1 MKLPTKHEC
10 AALYRTYHSPDHI
23 QSHMQVVTTLALALA
38 NARQQIGDTLS
49 VPLIEAAALL
59 HDLVRTKEQWS
70 FLPNWISTPLPH
82 AEINYLL
89 LRDEFP
95 EVASVVRSHSLM
107 SILDPTA
114 LPTMEHK
121 IVYYADKRV
130 NHSTVVSLE
139 DRINLGRERWG
150 VTTETDRSTELIPLL
165 HNLEKDLF
173 TDLTIQPNNLHA

>member
-1 MKLPTKHEC
+1 MHEC
-10 AALYRTYHSPDHI
+10 AALYRTYHSPEHI
-23 QSHMQVVTTLALALA
+23 QSHMRVVTTLATKLA
-38 NARQQIGDTLS
+38 NARQQIGDTVS

-59 HDLVRTKEQWS
+59 HDLVRTKEQWP
-70 FLPNWISTPLPH
+70 FLPPWISTPLPH

-95 EVASVVRSHSLM
+95 EVASVIHSHSLM

-114 LPTMEHK
+114 LSSWEHK

-139 DRINLGRERWG
+139 DRIALGRERWN

-165 HNLEKDLF
+165 YSLERELF